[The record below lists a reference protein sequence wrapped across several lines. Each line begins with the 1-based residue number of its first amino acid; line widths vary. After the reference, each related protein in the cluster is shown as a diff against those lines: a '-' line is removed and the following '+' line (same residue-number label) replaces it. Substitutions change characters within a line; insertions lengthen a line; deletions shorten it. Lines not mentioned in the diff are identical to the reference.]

1 MNKFLALAAALAFS
15 AGLATAA
22 DKAKTE
28 WTGYITDT
36 HCASKGASKDH
47 SVACIEKCM
56 KAGSKAQIWDDA
68 DKKAYDLDD
77 FAKVKALVGSK
88 VTVKGALDPATNTIK
103 VESAVKAPAK
113 VAP

>member
-1 MNKFLALAAALAFS
+1 MKKLLALAAAFAFS
-15 AGLATAA
+15 AGLAAAA

-28 WTGYITDT
+28 WTGYVTDT

-47 SVACIEKCM
+47 TAACVEKCM

-77 FAKVKALVGSK
+77 FSKVKSLMGSK
-88 VTVKGALDPATNTIK
+88 VTVKGTLDPASNTIK
-103 VESAVKAPAK
+103 VESAAKAAEK
-113 VAP
+113 VTP